1 MTSARRLQSNFAL
14 DRAIDWAETLNKP
27 LLIVEALGC
36 GSHWASKRH
45 HRFILDG
52 MADNQRR
59 LAGKPATYF
68 PYIEHRPGEG
78 RKFFR
83 AVAKLACLVV
93 TDDFPLPA
101 DLDPEPW
108 TDSKARIEKID
119 GNGLLPLAVATE
131 AFKTAHGFR
140 RFLQSRLREH
150 LLDIPRANPF
160 SRRKIPPLRRIP
172 AEISAFQAFV
182 DGMAEIP
189 SGLKFKRDITPVDYR
204 GGSRA
209 ARVVL
214 EKFLRDRLSRYAE
227 KRGDVSEDASSGLS
241 PYLHYGH
248 LSSFEIFHA
257 LADRESWTPDRLAEK
272 VSGRAV
278 GWWGMSESSECF
290 LDELVTW
297 REVGYNFCRHRD
309 DCARYDS
316 LPDWARA
323 TLKKHAKDKRDHV
336 YSLAEFDASA
346 THDPLWNAAQ
356 RQLVREGRIQNY
368 LRMLW
373 GKKILEWSATPEEAA
388 ETMIELNNRYAM
400 DGDDP
405 NSYSGIF
412 WVLGRY
418 DRPWGPERP
427 IFGTVRY
434 MSSENTA
441 RKMRVAGYLEKFA
454 E

>member
-1 MTSARRLQSNFAL
+1 MQWNFAL
-14 DRAIDWAETLNKP
+14 DRAIDWAESLHKP
-27 LLIVEALGC
+27 LLLVEALGC
-36 GSHWASKRH
+36 GSRWTSERH
-45 HRFILDG
+45 HRFVLDG
-52 MADNQRR
+52 MVENARQ
-59 LAGKPATYF
+59 LAEQPVAYI
-68 PYIEHRPGEG
+68 PYLERRPGDG

-83 AVAKLACLVV
+83 VLANSACLVV
-93 TDDFPLPA
+93 TDDFPMPV

-108 TDSKARIEKID
+108 AESPVRLEKID
-119 GNGLLPLAVATE
+119 SNGLLPLAIATE
-131 AFKTAHGFR
+131 AFKTARAFR
-140 RFLQSRLREH
+140 RFLQLHLREH
-150 LLDIPRANPF
+150 LLDVPKTNPF
-160 SRRKIPPLRRIP
+160 SRRKILPLKRIP
-172 AEISAFQAFV
+172 AGISAFRTFKKASEENNV
-182 DGMAEIP
+182 DLPAN
-189 SGLKFKRDITPVDYR
+189 LKFNRAITPVDYR
-204 GGSRA
+204 GGSRTAQA
-209 ARVVL
+209 AL
-214 EKFLRDRLSRYAE
+214 QKFLRAGLSRYAQQ
-227 KRGDVSEDASSGLS
+227 RGDVSEDASSGLS
-241 PYLHYGH
+241 PYLHFGH
-248 LSSFEIFHA
+248 ISSFEIFHA
-257 LADRESWTPDRLAEK
+257 LAKRESWTPDRLAEK
-272 VSGRAV
+272 VSGKAD

-309 DCARYDS
+309 DSGKFES

-323 TLKKHAKDKRDHV
+323 TLKKHAKDKRDHA
-336 YSLAEFDASA
+336 YSLAEFEASA

-356 RQLVREGRIQNY
+356 RQLVREGRIHNY

-388 ETMIELNNRYAM
+388 ETMIELNNRYAL